1 MPDLEKAVHDNFR
14 KVIASNNAPDE
25 LDPDLDMVD
34 DYGLTSL
41 NKVLFL
47 TAVCDDTGVS
57 LASFTEEDV
66 AAMRTL
72 RDVTAALSRHSESA
86 V

>member
-1 MPDLEKAVHDNFR
+1 MPDVEMAVHDNFR
-14 KVIASNNAPDE
+14 KVIASNNAQGE
-25 LDPDLDMVD
+25 LDQDLDMVD

-47 TAVCDDTGVS
+47 TAVCDDTGIS
-57 LASFTEEDV
+57 LANFTEEDV
-66 AAMRTL
+66 AVMRTL
-72 RDVTAALSRHSESA
+72 RDVTAALSRHAESA

>member
-1 MPDLEKAVHDNFR
+1 MPDVEKAVHDNFR
-14 KVIASNNAPDE
+14 KVIASNSAQGE

-57 LASFTEEDV
+57 LANFTEENV

-72 RDVTAALSRHSESA
+72 RDVTAELSRHAESA

>member
-1 MPDLEKAVHDNFR
+1 MPDVEKAVHDNFR
-14 KVIASNNAPDE
+14 KVIASNNAQGG
-25 LDPDLDMVD
+25 LDPDLDMVE

-47 TAVCDDTGVS
+47 TAVCDDTGIS
-57 LASFTEEDV
+57 LANFTEEDV
-66 AAMRTL
+66 AALHTL
-72 RDVTAALSRHSESA
+72 RDVTAALCRHAESA